1 VTYLLLLNLNS
12 NKVKNHSLL
21 NLVLSIT
28 MKKVFIMAAFVA
40 ATFSVKAQTTIP
52 ADITA
57 LLQKH
62 TCYTCHAAAKKM
74 VGPSWTDV
82 AAKKYDAKKFA
93 SLVAKPKPENWPGY
107 TAMAPLPNVPKD
119 DLKKIHGWVST
130 LAK

>member
-1 VTYLLLLNLNS
+1 
-12 NKVKNHSLL
+12 
-21 NLVLSIT
+21 
-28 MKKVFIMAAFVA
+28 MKKFIVLAALVA
-40 ATFSVKAQTTIP
+40 ATFSAKAQTAIP

-82 AAKKYDAKKFA
+82 ASKKYNAKKFA
-93 SLVAKPKPENWPGY
+93 SLVAKPEPTNWPGY
-107 TAMAPLPNVPKD
+107 VAMAPLPNVPKD
-119 DLKKIHGWVST
+119 DLKKIHAWVST